1 MKISNY
7 SGTVDCSQF
16 KDYLYFFKMSLSF
29 SLLIF
34 FSPLELSVSQEGVQ
48 CNNEKA
54 DLICFP

>member
-7 SGTVDCSQF
+7 SWTVDCSQF
-16 KDYLYFFKMSLSF
+16 KDNLYFFKMSLSF

-34 FSPLELSVSQEGVQ
+34 FPPLELSVSQEAVQ

>member
-16 KDYLYFFKMSLSF
+16 KDNLYFFKMSLSF